1 MRSTFAG
8 LIAVSAF
15 IVSPALAG
23 VVEIL
28 PLDQIRPGMTGI
40 GRTVFEGT
48 KIEDFKV
55 TVIGVLENVGP
66 KQSLILARL
75 EGGPLEKTG
84 VIAGMSGSP
93 VFIDGKLVGAVSYG
107 FPFSKATIGGIT
119 PISEMI
125 EATRTE
131 TPRAASA
138 RFPLPRSVSAPA
150 LPLDRNALMAAL
162 QRPLQQVSTQQAAL
176 QGAIPGNLGALTLS
190 PLALPL

>member
-1 MRSTFAG
+1 MLRRWPVA
-8 LIAVSAF
+8 LVLAVAL
-15 IVSPALAG
+15 PALAAAG
-23 VVEIL
+23 TPPEIL
-28 PLDQIRPGMTGI
+28 PLDQIKPGMMGV

-48 KIEDFKV
+48 RIEDFKV
-55 TVIGVLENVGP
+55 QIIGVLENIGP

-75 EGGPLEKTG
+75 DGGPLEKTG

-107 FPFSKATIGGIT
+107 FPFSKETICGIT
-119 PISEMI
+119 PIGEMI
-125 EATRTE
+125 EATRTD

-162 QRPLQQVSTQQAAL
+162 QRPM
-176 QGAIPGNLGALTLS
+176 
-190 PLALPL
+190 